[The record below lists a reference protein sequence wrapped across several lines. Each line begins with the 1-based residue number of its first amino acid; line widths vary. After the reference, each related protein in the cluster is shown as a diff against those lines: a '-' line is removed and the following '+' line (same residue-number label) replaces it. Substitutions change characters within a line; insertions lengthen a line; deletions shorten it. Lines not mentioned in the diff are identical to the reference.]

1 MCVWERP
8 RLNHLSDKSKDMYH
22 NRSVCCR
29 MSINFMVSRSRDIA
43 FHMNP
48 RVREGIV
55 VRNSMIG
62 GNWGQEDTELSM
74 NPFMEGQYFDV
85 SICHIVFILSPSDE
99 FTCKFF
105 IILTQCGSAVS

>member
-1 MCVWERP
+1 
-8 RLNHLSDKSKDMYH
+8 
-22 NRSVCCR
+22 
-29 MSINFMVSRSRDIA
+29 MVSRSRDVA

-62 GNWGQEDTELSM
+62 GDWGQEDRELSM

-85 SICHIVFILSPSDE
+85 GLYIWSHVVYFSI
-99 FTCKFF
+99 
-105 IILTQCGSAVS
+105 IILTHRGSAVT

>member
-1 MCVWERP
+1 
-8 RLNHLSDKSKDMYH
+8 
-22 NRSVCCR
+22 

-48 RVREGIV
+48 RVREGMV

-62 GNWGQEDTELSM
+62 GNWGQEERELSL

-85 SICHIVFILSPSDE
+85 SPYNEKKKGNSCVILPC
-99 FTCKFF
+99 FT
-105 IILTQCGSAVS
+105 LP

>member
-1 MCVWERP
+1 
-8 RLNHLSDKSKDMYH
+8 
-22 NRSVCCR
+22 
-29 MSINFMVSRSRDIA
+29 MVSRSRDVA

-62 GNWGQEDTELSM
+62 GNWGQEERELSM

-85 SICHIVFILSPSDE
+85 SSIHIFIDLGVCVVSTGLDFFLSFSLRCQ
-99 FTCKFF
+99 F
-105 IILTQCGSAVS
+105 AVGTRDLRSL

>member
-1 MCVWERP
+1 
-8 RLNHLSDKSKDMYH
+8 
-22 NRSVCCR
+22 
-29 MSINFMVSRSRDIA
+29 MVSRSRDIL

-62 GNWGQEDTELSM
+62 GNWGQEDRELSL

-85 SICHIVFILSPSDE
+85 SSVCHTVFIFSTSKEFLCDFCILFSP
-99 FTCKFF
+99 
-105 IILTQCGSAVS
+105 CGSAVS

>member
-1 MCVWERP
+1 MC
-8 RLNHLSDKSKDMYH
+8 
-22 NRSVCCR
+22 
-29 MSINFMVSRSRDIA
+29 INFKVSRSRDIA

-62 GNWGQEDTELSM
+62 GSWGQEDREISM

-85 SICHIVFILSPSDE
+85 SAAAAGLKRV
-99 FTCKFF
+99 
-105 IILTQCGSAVS
+105 VRV